1 MGEKMKKWEY
11 LVEKTSKKYNLDLD
25 ELGSH
30 GWELIAVI
38 PLVQEKVIIPIA
50 QEQEHPNYKY
60 IFKKRKRRKLI
71 NFLTSSNKVRET
83 YSYNL

>member
-1 MGEKMKKWEY
+1 MKKWEY
-11 LVEKTSKKYNLDLD
+11 LVEKTSWKYNLDLD

-38 PLVQEKVIIPIA
+38 PLAQEKGIIPIA
-50 QEQEHPNYKY
+50 QEQGHHDYKY

-71 NFLTSSNKVRET
+71 DFLTPQNKVRESH
-83 YSYNL
+83 SYDL

>member
-1 MGEKMKKWEY
+1 MKKWEY
-11 LVEKTSKKYNLDLD
+11 LVERTSRKYNLDLD

-50 QEQEHPNYKY
+50 QEQGHHDYKY
-60 IFKKRKRRKLI
+60 IFKKRRRRRLI
-71 NFLTSSNKVRET
+71 DFLSSSKKSREN

>member
-1 MGEKMKKWEY
+1 MKKWEY
-11 LVEKTSKKYNLDLD
+11 LVEKTSRKYNLDLD

-38 PLVQEKVIIPIA
+38 PLVQEKEIIPIA
-50 QEQEHPNYKY
+50 QEQRHNDYRY

-71 NFLTSSNKVRET
+71 DFLTSSSKVREN
-83 YSYNL
+83 YSYDL